1 MALTHSAQIVRSGWD
16 PFPQKAQADATN
28 MFVLTYQAS
37 NLLFLRSE
45 VTLSHA

>member
-1 MALTHSAQIVRSGWD
+1 MPLTLSAEIVHSAWD
-16 PFPQKAQADATN
+16 PFPQKAQADATH

-45 VTLSHA
+45 ATLSHA